1 MGLIKEISLAVKQE
15 LREYL
20 VRELEAIMKMDAEA
34 KKAPAA
40 GEKPAGRV
48 EEARPAVEPKVEE
61 KPQTAPVAP
70 VEEKVQVAENTKK
83 SEEVREEPVRE
94 IVKLNREK
102 IEKVLYSERPDYI
115 LIPVDGFS
123 ELRQLPADE
132 FAIYVKFLALV
143 QDQKKNYGYLGN
155 NIRKRLGAEDMSQER
170 FREITDN
177 LVAYGFMS
185 TENITELQRTF
196 TLYVP
201 FNEEYMVRVDAPQK
215 NAKPEPA
222 PEPEVRQQP
231 KQQPA
236 PKPEAV
242 KPQPAPKPQ
251 SAKPANPAPKK
262 GQKPE
267 PESEKPGRKPAKQAK
282 NASPKENQQKPEIPG
297 KPVDGMENDDM
308 YKSYKTFVSLEID
321 KAKMRVGRS
330 NFDKIY
336 MEAVKYIDKKYG
348 FRVLSDQEK
357 FQEYLTN
364 YYISAFDI
372 PTFEEWKKTK
382 A

>member
-1 MGLIKEISLAVKQE
+1 MGLIKEIGLAVRQE

-20 VRELEAIMKMDAEA
+20 LRELEAIRQESEA
-34 KKAPAA
+34 AAVPKAGERPASKVEEVVRPAA
-40 GEKPAGRV
+40 
-48 EEARPAVEPKVEE
+48 EPKVEE
-61 KPQTAPVAP
+61 KPQA
-70 VEEKVQVAENTKK
+70 AENNDKDK
-83 SEEVREEPVRE
+83 REEVREEPKRE
-94 IVKLNREK
+94 IVKLNHEK
-102 IEKVLYSERPDYI
+102 IEKILYSERPDYI
-115 LIPVDGFS
+115 LIPVDGFA

-132 FAIYVKFLALV
+132 FALYVKFLALA
-143 QDQKKNYGYLGN
+143 QEQKKNYGYLGN
-155 NIRKRLGAEDMSQER
+155 NIRKRIGAEDMSPEK

-201 FNEEYMVRVDAPQK
+201 FNEEYMVRADAPQK
-215 NAKPEPA
+215 SARPEPD
-222 PEPEVRQQP
+222 PEPEVKRQPQ
-231 KQQPA
+231 QQPA
-236 PKPEAV
+236 PKPEAA

-251 SAKPANPAPKK
+251 PAQPVKPAPKKDQKPEAESAKPA
-262 GQKPE
+262 
-267 PESEKPGRKPAKQAK
+267 RKPAKQAK
-282 NASPKENQQKPEIPG
+282 NTDNRQKPEIPG
-297 KPVDGMENDDM
+297 KAVDGMENDDM

>member
-1 MGLIKEISLAVKQE
+1 MGLIKEIGLAVKQE

-20 VRELEAIMKMDAEA
+20 VRELEAIIKTEA
-34 KKAPAA
+34 DVKALPKSV
-40 GEKPAGRV
+40 EKPVQKA
-48 EEARPAVEPKVEE
+48 EEVKVAAEPKAEEKTQIKPLPAVEE
-61 KPQTAPVAP
+61 KAL
-70 VEEKVQVAENTKK
+70 VAENREKP
-83 SEEVREEPVRE
+83 EEPKEEPRRE
-94 IVKLNREK
+94 IARLNHEK
-102 IEKVLYSERPDYI
+102 IEKVLYNERPDYL
-115 LIPVDGFS
+115 LIPVDIFS

-132 FAIYVKFLALV
+132 FALYVKFLALA

-155 NIRKRLGAEDMSQER
+155 NIRKRIGAEEMSQEK

-201 FNEEYMVRVDAPQK
+201 FNEEYMVRADAPQK
-215 NAKPEPA
+215 SVKAEPEIKPQPKPQPAPKAETAKPEPA
-222 PEPEVRQQP
+222 P

-236 PKPEAV
+236 QPEKPM
-242 KPQPAPKPQ
+242 Q
-251 SAKPANPAPKK
+251 KK
-262 GQKPE
+262 GQKPDTDE
-267 PESEKPGRKPAKQAK
+267 AKPGRKPAKQAK
-282 NASPKENQQKPEIPG
+282 SNLPKENRQKPEIPG
-297 KPVDGMENDDM
+297 KPVDGMESDDM